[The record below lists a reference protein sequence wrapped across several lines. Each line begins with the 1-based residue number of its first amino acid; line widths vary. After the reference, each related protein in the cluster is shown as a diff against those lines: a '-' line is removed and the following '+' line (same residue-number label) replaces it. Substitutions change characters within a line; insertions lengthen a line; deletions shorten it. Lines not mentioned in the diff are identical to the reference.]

1 MIKFLLLL
9 LTLYISV
16 VDIRSQKI
24 SNRSN
29 LALAAVLISDSH
41 TLSIL
46 MTLLYTV
53 IALALSILIN
63 LGMGD
68 FKLVV
73 VLLLTQSAVLI
84 SHQYFSLFLACA
96 SLTLVT
102 STLARKGIKG
112 SVAFGPT
119 ILLPFTAIY
128 LVM

>member
-16 VDIRSQKI
+16 VDIHSQKI

-29 LALAAVLISDSH
+29 LALGAVLISDSH
-41 TLSIL
+41 SLSIL
-46 MTLLYTV
+46 MILLYTV

-84 SHQYFSLFLACA
+84 SRQYFSLFLACA
-96 SLTLVT
+96 SLTLVI